1 VLRPCL
7 KTLGSADEPVRTA
20 TVWATLE
27 TEELGRIPVD
37 IIVGVGNPGRRYA
50 YTRHNLGFDVVDG
63 LASRYEISMQRLMS
77 EAICGQG
84 KIGSHTVLLV
94 KPQTYMNASGRAV
107 APLARKYMGAGD
119 CLVVI
124 HDDIDLPLGQIKI
137 KRQGGD
143 AGHLGVRSIIA
154 CLGHGEFLR
163 IRMGIGRPVCKA
175 HIVDYVLSAFTP
187 MERQAREEM
196 IAQAVLCVDTLLRSA
211 P

>member
-1 VLRPCL
+1 
-7 KTLGSADEPVRTA
+7 
-20 TVWATLE
+20 
-27 TEELGRIPVD
+27 VD
-37 IIVGVGNPGRRYA
+37 IIVGVGNPGARYA
-50 YTRHNLGFDVVDG
+50 YTRHNLGFDVVDV
-63 LASRYEISMQRLMS
+63 LACRYAIAMQRLVA

-84 KIGSHTVLLV
+84 KIGSRTALLV
-94 KPQTYMNASGRAV
+94 KPQTYMNASGQAV
-107 APLARKYMGAGD
+107 APLARKYMVAGD
-119 CLVVI
+119 RLVVI

-143 AGHLGVRSIIA
+143 AGHLGIRSIIA

-175 HIVDYVLSAFTP
+175 NIVDYVLSSFPP

-196 IAQAVLCVDTLLRSA
+196 IAQAVICVDTLLQEA